1 MSKDDILTEIR
12 TLLAG
17 RCAEEL
23 VFNTQTSGAA
33 NDIERATELARNL
46 VARFGMNDK
55 FGMMA
60 LGTVQSQYLD
70 GGYSMNCAQE
80 TFALADKEVVAL
92 LQKCHDE
99 AIEILKENRE
109 MLDKIA
115 SYLFEKETITG
126 SQMMAI
132 LDGRDPDQEDFYG
145 VPAKSGPAVIEPPA
159 KHINIV
165 SEPIPMP
172 AASGDISPEDPPA
185 GESEDGGEPQ
195 AQP

>member
-1 MSKDDILTEIR
+1 MSREDILTEIR

-23 VFNTQTSGAA
+23 VFDTQTSGAA

-46 VARFGMNDK
+46 VARFGMNEK

-60 LGTVQSQYLD
+60 LGSVQSQYLD

-92 LQKCHDE
+92 LQRCHDE
-99 AIEILKENRE
+99 AKALLEENRE

-115 SYLFEKETITG
+115 GYLFEKETITG
-126 SQMMAI
+126 AQMMAI
-132 LDGRDPDQEDFYG
+132 LDGRDPDQEDYYG
-145 VPAKSGPAVIEPPA
+145 VPAKSDGAIEPPA

-172 AASGDISPEDPPA
+172 AASEEEP
-185 GESEDGGEPQ
+185 GEEKQEQ
-195 AQP
+195 A

>member
-1 MSKDDILTEIR
+1 
-12 TLLAG
+12 
-17 RCAEEL
+17 
-23 VFNTQTSGAA
+23 
-33 NDIERATELARNL
+33 
-46 VARFGMNDK
+46 
-55 FGMMA
+55 MMA
-60 LGTVQSQYLD
+60 LGSVQSQYLD

-99 AIEILKENRE
+99 AKALLEENRE

-126 SQMMAI
+126 AQMMAI
-132 LDGRDPDQEDFYG
+132 LDGRDPDKEDYYG
-145 VPAKSGPAVIEPPA
+145 VPAKSEPPAIEPPA

-172 AASGDISPEDPPA
+172 TASGEEDKD
-185 GESEDGGEPQ
+185 GGSGTEDGGEQ
-195 AQP
+195 QTQE